1 MIQGYKDTRNQRYQ
15 DKLIHGYK
23 EIRMQGYRYTG
34 IQRYSDTWRQWDRGT
49 WLQRVFE
56 CTKTGIKGYKDT
68 RIKIYEDAR
77 IQGFMEEGIKK
88 AECKDTVRQE
98 NTGKMLQDTG
108 KWTSGIQENAAPE
121 I

>member
-1 MIQGYKDTRNQRYQ
+1 MYENRDKGIQGYSHKDIRGCKDTGIPGR
-15 DKLIHGYK
+15 GY
-23 EIRMQGYRYTG
+23 
-34 IQRYSDTWRQWDRGT
+34 
-49 WLQRVFE
+49 
-56 CTKTGIKGYKDT
+56 
-68 RIKIYEDAR
+68 
-77 IQGFMEEGIKK
+77 KK